1 MRFCV
6 VLVLISMMLLF
17 TGCPFKSGDFIV
29 QPQGDSG
36 DVANSPVNQVTE
48 AVRNP
53 LTEPENDVD
62 YMLKSWKQSHLIT
75 FLGRDFILYREATGS
90 LPLNAEELITSGF
103 TIWWP
108 VDLFNSEP
116 VRISDNG
123 EQDEQLDLGS
133 FRYDV
138 KSNPPYNYTLKDIF
152 NFEFEI
158 VTKKMNNKTRRETEG
173 LWSERERCFPPHL
186 SNSRNFLDLEKI
198 KRFKSITWGT
208 KGVYEVEDSHLRL
221 LYAKCGAMTSILMQ
235 MTTKFFDMYNYL
247 PGSFDELLGS
257 GQFFIINENF
267 NKLINEI
274 QSSNVDFI
282 FGYDDAQLIEYIV
295 LKINGETYIE
305 GCKQFDNSGSGHSLP
320 GACNLLMNM
329 SDINISTVILSND
342 NLDSLVIS
350 EEYLLTVDDF
360 N

>member
-1 MRFCV
+1 VESVF
-6 VLVLISMMLLF
+6 
-17 TGCPFKSGDFIV
+17 PFQSGDIIV
-29 QPQGDSG
+29 QPQKDSG
-36 DVANSPVNQVTE
+36 AVTNSPVNQVMET
-48 AVRNP
+48 VRNP
-53 LTEPENDVD
+53 LTEPEIDDD
-62 YMLKSWKQSHLIT
+62 YLLKSWKQSNLIT
-75 FLGRDFILYREATGS
+75 LLGRNFVLYREATGS

-108 VDLFNSEP
+108 VDLYNSEP

-123 EQDEQLDLGS
+123 EQLEQLDLGS

-158 VTKKMNNKTRRETEG
+158 VTRRMNNKTKRKTEG
-173 LWSERERCFPPHL
+173 LWTERGRRFPPDF
-186 SNSRNFLDLEKI
+186 SNSRNFPDPEKM
-198 KRFKSITWGT
+198 KRYSSIANGK

-235 MTTKFFDMYNYL
+235 MTTKFFDMNNYL

-257 GQFFIINENF
+257 GQFMIIKENF
-267 NKLINEI
+267 NKLSDEI

-295 LKINGETYIE
+295 LKINGETYIQ

-320 GACNLLMNM
+320 GACNLSMNM
-329 SDINISTVILSND
+329 SDINISTVILNND
-342 NLDSLVIS
+342 NMGSLVIS
-350 EEYLLTVDDF
+350 EEYLLSVQDF

>member
-1 MRFCV
+1 
-6 VLVLISMMLLF
+6 MLLF
-17 TGCPFKSGDFIV
+17 TGCPFQSGDIIV
-29 QPQGDSG
+29 QPQKDSG
-36 DVANSPVNQVTE
+36 AVTNSPVNQVMET
-48 AVRNP
+48 ARNP
-53 LTEPENDVD
+53 LTEPEIDDD
-62 YMLKSWKQSHLIT
+62 YMLKSWKQSFLIGL
-75 FLGRDFILYREATGS
+75 LGRNFVLYREATGR

-123 EQDEQLDLGS
+123 EQHEQLDLGS

-158 VTKKMNNKTRRETEG
+158 VTIMMNNKTKRKTEG
-173 LWSERERCFPPHL
+173 LWTETGVRSPPNF
-186 SNSRNFLDLEKI
+186 SNSRNFPDPEKM
-198 KRFKSITWGT
+198 KRYSSIANGK

-221 LYAKCGAMTSILMQ
+221 LYAKCGAMTSILLQ
-235 MTTKFFDMYNYL
+235 MTTQFFDKNNYL
-247 PGSFDELLGS
+247 PGSFDELLS
-257 GQFFIINENF
+257 GEQFVIIKENF
-267 NKLINEI
+267 EKLIEEI
-274 QSSNVDFI
+274 QSSNVDFV
-282 FGYDDAQLIEYIV
+282 FGYDNDQLIEYVV

-305 GCKQFDNSGSGHSLP
+305 GCKQFDYSGSDPVKEFGCTH
-320 GACNLLMNM
+320 LMNM
-329 SDINISTVILSND
+329 SEINISTVILSND